1 MINLLNAGFTRLRK
15 NKLFWI
21 LITFVIGLAL
31 FMIYTR
37 YSDMKLYDE
46 AIEVEQIMFNYST
59 IVGIVISI
67 FTSLFLGVE
76 YSDGIIRNKIN
87 IGHKRINIYLSNLII
102 VSLTSLFSYILF
114 MLIVAAIG
122 VPLFGTFT
130 MQISSFFKVVG
141 CILATTMA
149 YSSIF
154 TFIAMMISNK
164 AITAIV
170 SIMLAFGLMMSA
182 LTCLS
187 ILSMQEFIQSASLV
201 DGEMKFEEVPNP
213 KYPSENKKKICQI
226 LLDIN
231 PAGQMFQLAGRTS
244 PNIKLL
250 PIYSLSIIIIFTGT
264 GLLLFKKKELK

>member
-21 LITFVIGLAL
+21 LNTFILALAL

-37 YSDMKLYDE
+37 YNDMKLYNE

-87 IGHKRINIYLSNLII
+87 IGHKRINVYLSNLII

-122 VPLFGTFT
+122 IPLFGNFT
-130 MQISSFFKVVG
+130 MKISSFFATIG
-141 CILATTMA
+141 CILATTIA

-164 AITAIV
+164 SITAVV
-170 SIMLAFGLMMSA
+170 SILLAFGLMMIA
-182 LTCLS
+182 MTCFNI
-187 ILSMQEFIQSASLV
+187 ILAPEYVESASIV
-201 DGEMKFEEVPNP
+201 NGETKIEKMPNP
-213 KYPSENKKKICQI
+213 KYPSETKKKIYQF

-244 PNIKLL
+244 PNIKIL

-264 GLLLFKKKELK
+264 GLFLFKKKELK